1 MSRIFGFADG
11 WTESISSPWL
21 LMDLAFPTGY
31 ANAAS
36 FYIQILVR
44 RYFLLSM
51 LPFRV
56 CNSLRYLKRNKRNE
70 VQFVM

>member
-1 MSRIFGFADG
+1 
-11 WTESISSPWL
+11 
-21 LMDLAFPTGY
+21 MDLAFPTGY